1 MEYLRKSLTL
11 PLRYQKGGNMSR
23 EEKNRLE
30 YTIALITD
38 FANAY
43 HIKQKQA
50 FNYLRRF
57 KGLDFLKKH
66 YDVMHTQSFED
77 TIEALT
83 LVCNRNGGGLV

>member
-11 PLRYQKGGNMSR
+11 PLRYQKGEDMSR

-30 YTIALITD
+30 Y
-38 FANAY
+38 
-43 HIKQKQA
+43 QA